1 VIFQKMINKP
11 NREQALK
18 KGTTGKQITTITN
31 QHYKKAKAEFK
42 KAFEDYALLMYK
54 YNGVVYEIPELYY
67 SEELAVKG
75 EEQVQTA
82 FYKEKIM
89 EIEETNKNNK

>member
-1 VIFQKMINKP
+1 M
-11 NREQALK
+11 
-18 KGTTGKQITTITN
+18 TTTK
-31 QHYKKAKAEFK
+31 HYKKAKSEFD
-42 KAFEDYALLMYK
+42 KAFGDYALLMYK
-54 YNGVVYEIPELYY
+54 YKGVVYEMPEMYY

-89 EIEETNKNNK
+89 EIKLQ